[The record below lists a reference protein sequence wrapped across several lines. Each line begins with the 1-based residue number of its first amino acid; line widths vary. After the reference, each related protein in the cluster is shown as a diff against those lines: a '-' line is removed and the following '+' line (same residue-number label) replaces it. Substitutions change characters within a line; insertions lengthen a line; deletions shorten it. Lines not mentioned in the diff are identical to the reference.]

1 MAELDNLFQQSLEGF
16 KKMVD
21 SNTVI
26 GTPIETADGTTVI
39 PFSRVSFGYG
49 VGGIDGGKSESKSDS
64 MYGGS
69 GGGVTMQPLGFLII
83 SNGEAKMIRVDE
95 TTTADKVLALVP
107 DAMSALTDV
116 LKK

>member
-1 MAELDNLFQQSLEGF
+1 MAELDNLFQKSLDGF
-16 KKMVD
+16 KNMVD
-21 SNTVI
+21 SDTVI

-49 VGGIDGGKSESKSDS
+49 IGGIDGGESESKSDS

-83 SNGEAKMIRVDE
+83 SKGEAKMIRVDE
-95 TTTADKVLALVP
+95 TSTADKLLALVP
-107 DAMSALTDV
+107 DALDALTEV